1 MLKRI
6 GAEEGGEFK
15 AIASGTL
22 PSGRPVIVNADGT
35 VSIPTSVSSSV
46 GSAVTFESAFS
57 EMQGGAY
64 DSNSNRVVFAYR
76 DGGNSNY
83 ATAVVGTV
91 SGTSISFGTPV
102 VFDSN
107 TMGDGD
113 ACFDSTNN
121 KIVISW
127 KDGGNNNYG
136 TAIVGTVSGTS
147 ISFGTKNQYATGTC
161 NENKIDFDS
170 NSGKVAIVYRDG
182 SSSYRGACSIGT
194 VSGTNIS
201 FGSQTLITSGT
212 DQAAGIN
219 CAFDS
224 AGKLA
229 VAYRNSGDADGDC
242 VIGTIS
248 GTSISFGSIVNF
260 ANADDVDSITYDSTN
275 DKIFITFRDADNSS
289 YLTGIVGTISGTSI
303 SFGTKQVID
312 SATASS
318 FVYPNGAGF
327 DAASGNIVVSYRS
340 QASGNPGKLNDITIS
355 GTSFTVGTQLQFD
368 SGDSRYMQVVY
379 DSTAQKTVIG
389 FAADPNYYGK
399 ALVYTSS
406 SQNLTSEN
414 YIGMSRGAVFQT
426 GDAASAGST
435 VTFNAASTS
444 LNKDSSVFDS
454 NSNKVVMAYQDA
466 GNSDQGTAIVGTI
479 NNSDNSISFGSEVV
493 FETGSTR
500 HIASTFDTSN
510 NKVVIAYR
518 DNGNSNYGTAVVG
531 TVSGTSISF
540 GTPVVYNSGD
550 LEGIGITFDSSNNK
564 VVISYCDKA
573 DSSNGNAI
581 VGTVSGTSISFG
593 SEATFEVG
601 NVDYTAATF
610 DTSNNKVVISFSD
623 KDNSNYGTAVVGTV
637 SGTSISFGSAVVFA
651 SEYTI
656 FNPIVFDSS
665 NNKVVIAYREGAA
678 DHGKAV
684 VGTVSGTSISF
695 GSAVTFNS
703 AAMSYVSAAF
713 DTSSNKVVIV
723 YKDTAN
729 SSKGTAIAGTV
740 SGTSISF
747 GSELVYQTGAVGNNS
762 VVYDSNANRFAVFY
776 RDDASPLNGKAN
788 VFNMSTIA
796 TTRGQVTNGQAAS
809 VDVIGSVSTNQIGLT
824 AGQQYFVQN
833 DGTISTTADSPS
845 VLAGTAISATE
856 LVVKT

>member
-6 GAEEGGEFK
+6 GAEKDGEFK
-15 AIASGTL
+15 AVASGTL
-22 PSGRPVIVNADGT
+22 PSGRPVVVNADGT
-35 VSIPTSVSSSV
+35 VSVVDPAGGTSESSTPVLGNAVVFREGSTDDITSV
-46 GSAVTFESAFS
+46 
-57 EMQGGAY
+57 Y
-64 DSNSNRVVFAYR
+64 DTNSNKLVVAYIESTGSGTGKAIVGTVSGGSITFGTAVAFETGGNIGGNVKMVFDSSNNKVVICYR
-76 DGGNSNY
+76 DDTNSNY
-83 ATAVVGTV
+83 GTAVVSTV

-102 VFDSN
+102 VFES
-107 TMGDGD
+107 TRTESI
-113 ACFDSTNN
+113 APTFDSTNN
-121 KIVISW
+121 KVVICFRDDTGQ
-127 KDGGNNNYG
+127 DGYG
-136 TAIVGTVSGTS
+136 IVGTVSGTS
-147 ISFGTKNQYATGTC
+147 ISFGSRSSAFNSGYFAYAAST
-161 NENKIDFDS
+161 FDS
-170 NSGKVAIVYRDG
+170 NAGKVVCAYQDFNAAICYAVV
-182 SSSYRGACSIGT
+182 GT
-194 VSGTNIS
+194 V
-201 FGSQTLITSGT
+201 
-212 DQAAGIN
+212 
-219 CAFDS
+219 
-224 AGKLA
+224 
-229 VAYRNSGDADGDC
+229 
-242 VIGTIS
+242 S
-248 GTSISFGSIVNF
+248 GTSISFGSQVQLLNGR
-260 ANADDVDSITYDSTN
+260 ADGFDCSFDSSNNKVVIIYRN
-275 DKIFITFRDADNSS
+275 DGGTSNGE
-289 YLTGIVGTISGTSI
+289 LVVGTVSGTSI
-303 SFGTKQVID
+303 SFGSVVTFHTGTTYQKSLSFDTTVNKFVLAYRDGGD
-312 SATASS
+312 SNLMKYVLVT
-318 FVYPNGAGF
+318 V
-327 DAASGNIVVSYRS
+327 
-340 QASGNPGKLNDITIS
+340 S
-355 GTSFTVGTQLQFD
+355 GTSATISSETASALP
-368 SGDSRYMQVVY
+368 DSRAVSAVY
-379 DSTAQKTVIG
+379 DPDSASHLVSFTNSSTV
-389 FAADPNYYGK
+389 YGTTQI
-399 ALVYTSS
+399 VTTTSTGT
-406 SQNLTSEN
+406 NLTSEN

-426 GDAASAGST
+426 GSAASAGST

-610 DTSNNKVVISFSD
+610 DTSNNKVVISFTD
-623 KDNSNYGTAVVGTV
+623 KDNNNYGTAVVGTV

-723 YKDTAN
+723 YKDTGN

-747 GSELVYQTGAVGNNS
+747 
-762 VVYDSNANRFAVFY
+762 D
-776 RDDASPLNGKAN
+776 
-788 VFNMSTIA
+788 
-796 TTRGQVTNGQAAS
+796 
-809 VDVIGSVSTNQIGLT
+809 
-824 AGQQYFVQN
+824 QN
-833 DGTISTTADSPS
+833 
-845 VLAGTAISATE
+845 
-856 LVVKT
+856 